1 MLDRLKQIYE
11 LKKQADQMKR
21 ELEAE
26 VLEVDH
32 GGVTVKVNAAQ
43 KILNLSYGEGTN
55 ADQIKDAVNKAMDEA
70 QKVAAKKMQGM
81 MGGLG
86 GLQDLM
92 KGG

>member
-21 ELEAE
+21 ELEGE
-26 VLEVDH
+26 VLEIENGDIII
-32 GGVTVKVNAAQ
+32 KLNAAQ
-43 KILNLSYGEGTN
+43 KILDMSYPEGTSP
-55 ADQIKDAVNKAMDEA
+55 DKMKEAVNKAMDEA

-86 GLQDLM
+86 GLQDIL
-92 KGG
+92 KG